1 MEEILDTRQQIGL
14 LDDVSVNRSLIE
26 HYNVLLQL
34 RNRVA
39 KQFYQLGTRFEERL
53 EIVRVQSQEKSRS
66 EGGQSYILCVDS
78 GQKR

>member
-39 KQFYQLGTRFEERL
+39 KQFNQFGTRFEERL

>member
-14 LDDVSVNRSLIE
+14 LDDVSVNRSLIV